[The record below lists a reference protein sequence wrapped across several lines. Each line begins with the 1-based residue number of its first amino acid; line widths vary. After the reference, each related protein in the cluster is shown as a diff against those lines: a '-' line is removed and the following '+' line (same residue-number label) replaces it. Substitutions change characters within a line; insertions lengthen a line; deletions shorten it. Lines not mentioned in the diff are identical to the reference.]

1 MRSGFLLMF
10 LAMWDLLATPQLAW
24 ATKQQPQLLYV
35 TQANCKLIRG
45 YSRNDLAGV
54 AKAFGVPVDKVS
66 FVKAEWSK
74 GPEGRPQCHMVFN
87 TPKGRAVCAVF
98 SILKTDFVF
107 GQAVPVKGNP
117 AICLAPSSPRSWN

>member
-24 ATKQQPQLLYV
+24 AAKQQPQLLYV

-74 GPEGRPQCHMVFN
+74 GPEGRPQCNMVFN
-87 TPKGRAVCAVF
+87 TPKGRTVCAVF
-98 SILKTDFVF
+98 NILKTDFIF

-117 AICLAPSSPRSWN
+117 AICLAPSISPKQ

>member
-1 MRSGFLLMF
+1 MHSGFLFGF
-10 LAMWDLLATPQLAW
+10 LVMWSLLATPKLSW
-24 ATKQQPQLLYV
+24 AAKQQPQLLYV

-54 AKAFGVPVDKVS
+54 AKEFGVPVDKVS
-66 FVKAEWSK
+66 FVKSEWSK
-74 GPEGRPQCHMVFN
+74 GPEGRPQCNMVFN

-107 GQAVPVKGNP
+107 GQAVPVKGKT
-117 AICLAPSSPRSWN
+117 AICMPPPSLDQP

>member
-10 LAMWDLLATPQLAW
+10 LAMWNLLATPQLAW
-24 ATKQQPQLLYV
+24 AAKQQPQLLYV

-74 GPEGRPQCHMVFN
+74 GPEGRPQCNMVFN
-87 TPKGRAVCAVF
+87 TPKGRTVCAVF

-107 GQAVPVKGNP
+107 GQAVPVKGKT
-117 AICLAPSSPRSWN
+117 AICMPPPSLGQP

>member
-1 MRSGFLLMF
+1 MHSGFLFGF
-10 LAMWDLLATPQLAW
+10 LVMWTLLAPSKLAW
-24 ATKQQPQLLYV
+24 AAKQQPQLLYV

-54 AKAFGVPVDKVS
+54 AMEFGVSVDKVS

-74 GPEGRPQCHMVFN
+74 GPEGRPQCNMVFN
-87 TPKGRAVCAVF
+87 TPKGRTVCAVF
-98 SILKTDFVF
+98 SILKTDFIF

-117 AICLAPSSPRSWN
+117 AICLAPPSSPMQ

>member
-1 MRSGFLLMF
+1 MHSGFLFGF
-10 LAMWDLLATPQLAW
+10 LVMWTLLAAPHLAW
-24 ATKQQPQLLYV
+24 AAKQQPQLLYV

-54 AKAFGVPVDKVS
+54 AKAFGVTVDKVS

-74 GPEGRPQCHMVFN
+74 GPEGQPQCNMVFN

-98 SILKTDFVF
+98 SILKTDFIF
-107 GQAVPVKGNP
+107 GQAVPVKGKT
-117 AICLAPSSPRSWN
+117 AICMPLPSLDQP

>member
-1 MRSGFLLMF
+1 MHSGFLFGF
-10 LAMWDLLATPQLAW
+10 LVMWTLLAAPHLAW
-24 ATKQQPQLLYV
+24 AAKQQPQLLYV

-54 AKAFGVPVDKVS
+54 AKEFGVPVDKVS

-74 GPEGRPQCHMVFN
+74 GPEGRPQCNMVFN
-87 TPKGRAVCAVF
+87 TSKGRAVCAVF

-107 GQAVPVKGNP
+107 GQAVPVKGKT
-117 AICLAPSSPRSWN
+117 AICMPPPSLDQP